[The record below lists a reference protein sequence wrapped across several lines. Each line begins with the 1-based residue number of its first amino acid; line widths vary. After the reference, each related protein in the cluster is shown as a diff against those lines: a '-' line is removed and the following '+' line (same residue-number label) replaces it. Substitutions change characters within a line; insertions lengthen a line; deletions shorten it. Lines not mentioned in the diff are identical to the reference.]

1 MRTNQTQIGLLQVGI
16 ILLTIAT
23 AVIHFTRN
31 FPDPVFILNALGYLT
46 LLAALYLPVP
56 VAGDHRRTVRFLLMG
71 YTAVTIL
78 LWVIMGSR
86 EPIGYIAKIIEVALL
101 ALLWIE
107 ASQTR
112 TVEYR
117 KDQVA

>member
-1 MRTNQTQIGLLQVGI
+1 MQTIRSPFGLLQAGI

-31 FPDPVFILNALGYLT
+31 FPDPMFILNGLGYLA
-46 LLAALYLPVP
+46 LVAALYLPVP
-56 VAGDHRRTVRFLLMG
+56 IARDHRRTVRYLLMG
-71 YTAVTIL
+71 YTAITIL
-78 LWVIMGSR
+78 LWIVMGSR
-86 EPIGYIAKIIEVALL
+86 EPIGYIAKIIEVILL
-101 ALLWIE
+101 GLLWME

-112 TVEYR
+112 TVEFR